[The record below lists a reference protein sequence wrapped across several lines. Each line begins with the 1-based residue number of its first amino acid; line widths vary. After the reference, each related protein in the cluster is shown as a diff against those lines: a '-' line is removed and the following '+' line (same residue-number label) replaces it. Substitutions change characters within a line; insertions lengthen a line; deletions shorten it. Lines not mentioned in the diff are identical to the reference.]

1 MNRPLTSSVPPQELY
16 MAWCWETT
24 RAAWL
29 ERQGRHQEA
38 AHAHRYALIYKE
50 RLENDCDLVV
60 HQPDQ

>member
-1 MNRPLTSSVPPQELY
+1 
-16 MAWCWETT
+16 MAWRWETT

-50 RLENDCDLVV
+50 RLEADCGMVV
-60 HQPDQ
+60 Q